1 MVKQKLIRR
10 KKLRAFVQSSFVSDN
25 AYDEHQKG
33 LGDIFQRLIRFVCEP
48 FFQINNLSEEDRLRI
63 QQSAWHTAVDPDS
76 KRTYYY
82 NLETYETQWEKPM
95 DLASGMEYLQMIE
108 HEQKKREFFAAMELN
123 IRTSLSLGHVPGTCS
138 IPTTEGACAED
149 SAANEYPNEER
160 TNYCHSS
167 PNSNSREGRVIR
179 RLAKDASIDPISS
192 ETTASSTLLNIIH
205 KMSFIKDESMEKNT
219 QTSVSDTRDPAESKE
234 YPEKVLRNL
243 LHKIS
248 SMDDKLLRDRE
259 NGNCQW

>member
-82 NLETYETQWEKPM
+82 NLETYETQWEKVCT
-95 DLASGMEYLQMIE
+95 LQLMPAFIW
-108 HEQKKREFFAAMELN
+108 KKMKY
-123 IRTSLSLGHVPGTCS
+123 G
-138 IPTTEGACAED
+138 
-149 SAANEYPNEER
+149 
-160 TNYCHSS
+160 
-167 PNSNSREGRVIR
+167 
-179 RLAKDASIDPISS
+179 
-192 ETTASSTLLNIIH
+192 SSTLPSFSSIH
-205 KMSFIKDESMEKNT
+205 STVFFFW
-219 QTSVSDTRDPAESKE
+219 
-234 YPEKVLRNL
+234 NL
-243 LHKIS
+243 ANFAANGSRQWYGIFAN
-248 SMDDKLLRDRE
+248 DRA
-259 NGNCQW
+259 